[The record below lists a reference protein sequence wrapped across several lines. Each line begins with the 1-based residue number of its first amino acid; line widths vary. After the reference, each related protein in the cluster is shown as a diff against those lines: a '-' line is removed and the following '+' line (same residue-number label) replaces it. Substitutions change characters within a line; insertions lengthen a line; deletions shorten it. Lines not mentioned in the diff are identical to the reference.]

1 MHGSYQTQS
10 TIPLDKSDAH
20 GWTIAHFA
28 AMVGNKDI
36 LKLLMGHEVMQSKT
50 HNKNTILHI
59 FCEYGHDAAL
69 CYEILEMHNI
79 LLHDVNAFG
88 WNALYF
94 AAKGGNLN
102 VRDRKSIGPKH
113 NFG

>member
-1 MHGSYQTQS
+1 
-10 TIPLDKSDAH
+10 
-20 GWTIAHFA
+20 
-28 AMVGNKDI
+28 
-36 LKLLMGHEVMQSKT
+36 
-50 HNKNTILHI
+50 
-59 FCEYGHDAAL
+59 
-69 CYEILEMHNI
+69 MHNI

-88 WNALYF
+88 WNALHF